1 MALFESIVLGKA
13 HISGDTVAQF
23 IDEAL
28 AYNLATLS
36 KEQISIVNI
45 IAGQAGKIVKAN
57 SVDMPSFT
65 EKVKKLNE
73 SLIKYRF

>member
-23 IDEAL
+23 VDEAL

-45 IAGQAGKIVKAN
+45 IAGQAGKIAKPSTIDA
-57 SVDMPSFT
+57 SFT